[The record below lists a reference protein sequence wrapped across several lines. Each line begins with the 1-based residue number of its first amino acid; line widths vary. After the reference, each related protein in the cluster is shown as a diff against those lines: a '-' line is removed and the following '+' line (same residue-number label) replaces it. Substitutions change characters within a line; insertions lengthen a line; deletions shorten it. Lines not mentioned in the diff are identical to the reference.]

1 MGHLAPCQAKHCQD
15 SVGHDSF
22 AMTIT
27 AMATEDIL
35 AKAIKDAARAEE
47 QLQEERTKSERLE
60 VQVEELKQGLDLEA
74 TERSRQEEVLQRAAE
89 KSPPKTRGP
98 TAAELDMDVVYVGLG
113 RAQHQVL
120 DTWL

>member
-1 MGHLAPCQAKHCQD
+1 MAPCQAKHCQD

-74 TERSRQEEVLQRAAE
+74 TNDHGKKRCYNVRLRKVHPRQGVLQLP
-89 KSPPKTRGP
+89 SS
-98 TAAELDMDVVYVGLG
+98 
-113 RAQHQVL
+113 
-120 DTWL
+120 TWT